1 MKVSIPLSERRI
13 DILFIAF
20 FILNLSFITYFVAD
34 R

>member
-20 FILNLSFITYFVAD
+20 FYTELELHHLL
-34 R
+34 RRG